1 VVDALKQRA
10 TARGEKVSA
19 LESVLDLV
27 ANDEAEIAIDYLI
40 DTADA
45 FRLPVRQDECDR
57 LLSAAAQ
64 LDYADAVTDIDPTLF
79 LLAPAVIGDR
89 GPPTTRSA
97 PAESAVIADASTA
110 PGAP

>member
-45 FRLPVRQDECDR
+45 FRLPVRQDE
-57 LLSAAAQ
+57 
-64 LDYADAVTDIDPTLF
+64 
-79 LLAPAVIGDR
+79 
-89 GPPTTRSA
+89 
-97 PAESAVIADASTA
+97 
-110 PGAP
+110 